1 MKKTFLQFVYGV
13 LAVFIFGL
21 VSCPALGQVQTKM
34 PLTEKDYP
42 LWGTLRTHAISDN
55 GQWVSYAMTY
65 ESNADTLFVVNT
77 KIDKKYAFPKVKEGK
92 FSNDKTFAYRKQDTL
107 TILSLS
113 NGKKIVLEGIKSYDF
128 SKDGNYLITE
138 ETATAHGKRISV
150 RTSTG
155 QPLQILDHIGEY
167 VWNDAKNSIA
177 YTTVGNSTSVGIIT
191 LKEKPKSTTIFK
203 NPNAVYSSLRWQES
217 SSGVVFYSASAQSET
232 ENMIGYYNTK
242 ENKLYTLNKTAPGFP
257 KNNTIDTNT
266 NVMLQV
272 SEDGSKVFFGIRS
285 TIEKPKDEFS
295 EVVEIWNAND
305 KVLYPDKKLIAS
317 IGNKQLIAVWWPK
330 TGLVK
335 QLTTEEESWMM
346 LTGNQQYAITANP
359 LRYEP
364 QYKLFADMDYYLTEL
379 STGNKIRF
387 LEKQSGDQEMIR
399 VAPDGKYI
407 TYFRDGNWWMYNIP
421 QKTHVNLTKGLLAD
435 WDNRKT
441 DPGNQQNVWG
451 FGGWTKDDKS
461 VLYFDYYD
469 IWLISIDG
477 KKRKK
482 LTQGREN
489 KIRFRLAETNEV
501 MKHNYSGLGVYN
513 VDLSKKIWLQVL
525 NLENASSGYCIL
537 DLEEKNIP
545 LVMKEETSSRF
556 IKAKDSE
563 AFVYEAQRFDSPPT
577 IMFRENKDAKD
588 RMVFRSNPQHDHY
601 LWGRSQMIH
610 YNSPSDKELN
620 GALFYPAEYDVT
632 KKYPMI
638 VWIYETVSR
647 DLNRYVNPTLN
658 NTLGFNITNLTAKGY
673 LVLLADID
681 FEKGNPGES
690 AVACVTAAVNKV
702 MEVGC
707 TEKGKIGL
715 MGQSFGAYETNFI
728 ISQTNLFSAAV
739 SGSGVTDVVKH
750 YFTLNSQFNNIDA
763 WRYENQQYRMGKSF
777 FDNPQG
783 YLNNSPL
790 MQAAGINTPLLTWAG
805 LQDENVQP
813 LQALTFYVALRK
825 LNKKHIMLRYPDDG
839 HIFFNPKN
847 QIDLTN
853 RIQQW
858 FDYFLKKEPAPD
870 WIKNGLE

>member
-1 MKKTFLQFVYGV
+1 MKKTFLQFVYGAI
-13 LAVFIFGL
+13 AVFIFGL
-21 VSCPALGQVQTKM
+21 VSCPALGQVQTKIT
-34 PLTEKDYP
+34 LTEKDYP

-55 GQWVSYAMTY
+55 GKWVSYAMTY

-77 KIDKKYAFPKVKEGK
+77 TNGKKYTFPKVREGK
-92 FSNDKTFAYRKQDTL
+92 FSNDETFANRKQDTL
-107 TILSLS
+107 TLLSLS
-113 NGKKIVLEGIKSYDF
+113 DGKKMALEGVVGYDM
-128 SKDGNYLITE
+128 SADGDYLITE
-138 ETATAHGKRISV
+138 EKATASEKRISV
-150 RTSTG
+150 RTITG
-155 QPLQILDHIGEY
+155 QLIQTIDNIGEY
-167 VWNDAKNSIA
+167 VWNDAKNSMA
-177 YTTVGNSTSVGIIT
+177 YTTVGNSASVGIIA
-191 LKEKPKSTTIFK
+191 LKEKPDVILILK
-203 NPNAVYSSLRWQES
+203 NPNAIYSSLRWQEA
-217 SSGVVFYSASAQSET
+217 GVVFYSASAQSET
-232 ENMIGYYNTK
+232 ENTIGYYNAK
-242 ENKLYTLNKTAPGFP
+242 ESKLYTLNNTAPSFP
-257 KNNTIDTNT
+257 KNNTIDTNM

-305 KVLYPDKKLIAS
+305 KVLYPDRKLIAS
-317 IGNKQLIAVWWPK
+317 IGNKQLIAVWRPK

-335 QLTTEEESWMM
+335 QLTTDEESWMM

-421 QKTHVNLTKGLLAD
+421 KKTHVNLTKGLLAD
-435 WDNRKT
+435 WDNHET

-451 FGGWTKDDKS
+451 FGGWTKDNKS
-461 VLYFDYYD
+461 VLYYDYYD

-501 MKHNYSGLGVYN
+501 MKQNYSGLGVYN

-525 NLENASSGYCIL
+525 NLENASSVYCIL
-537 DLEEKNIP
+537 DLDEKNIP
-545 LVMKEETSSRF
+545 LVMKVETSSRF
-556 IKAKDSE
+556 IKAKNSE
-563 AFVYEAQRFDSPPT
+563 AFVYETQRFDSPPT
-577 IMFRENKDAKD
+577 IMFKENKDATD
-588 RMVFRSNPQHDHY
+588 RIVFRSNPQHDHY
-601 LWGRSQMIH
+601 LWGSSEMIH
-610 YNSPSDKELN
+610 YNSPDGKELN

-681 FEKGNPGES
+681 FEKGKPGES
-690 AVACVTAAVNKV
+690 SVACVTAAVNKV
-702 MEVGC
+702 VEMGC

-728 ISQTNLFSAAV
+728 ITQTNLFSAAV
-739 SGSGVTDVVKH
+739 SGSGVTDVAKH
-750 YFTLNSQFNNIDA
+750 YFTLNSLYSNIDA
-763 WRYENQQYRMGKSF
+763 WRYENQQYRMGKPF

-813 LQALTFYVALRK
+813 LQALTFYVALRR
-825 LNKKHIMLRYPDDG
+825 LNKKNIMLRYPDDG
-839 HIFFNPKN
+839 HIFYKTKN

-858 FDYFLKKEPAPD
+858 FDYFLKKEPALD